1 MAGSDRLILCEG
13 LPDTLS
19 ARAAGL
25 KETGACGLYGTGGWQ
40 TTWLPLFR
48 RAGRVY
54 VALDRDATDRAI
66 ALARTF
72 GTRGRVLIPP
82 EGLGPKGDLN
92 DWLRMGAKG
101 DPALCRSMLEQALA
115 TSPTPWALQIQRLP
129 SDLAPWDLQDH
140 AGVRDLLCEIGHQG
154 SISRDAH
161 LRLLAERY
169 GVALAT
175 LQEAA
180 RDFAQ
185 SVDAEP

>member
-72 GTRGRVLIPP
+72 GTRRRVFIPP
-82 EGLGPKGDLN
+82 EELGPKGDLN
-92 DWLRMGAKG
+92 DWL
-101 DPALCRSMLEQALA
+101 
-115 TSPTPWALQIQRLP
+115 
-129 SDLAPWDLQDH
+129 
-140 AGVRDLLCEIGHQG
+140 GVG
-154 SISRDAH
+154 
-161 LRLLAERY
+161 
-169 GVALAT
+169 
-175 LQEAA
+175 
-180 RDFAQ
+180 
-185 SVDAEP
+185 